1 MSSTALCD
9 GPQQP
14 KWPRRKTIHPTAQA
28 GWYAC
33 ARYREN
39 RRYGTSSIKQDE
51 EGGTRSLLA
60 LPFKLHV
67 KLRSSA
73 SHSSVLPMVVQPVW
87 QRPSGERAGHITPT
101 SSSARSAAH
110 YLGASCCQHVLKPCS
125 ACQKKTGLIY
135 LTFQRI
141 REKKNR
147 LKKERLN
154 LGTLFLGELVMDLTL
169 SLSVSPPGLSIH
181 NFPMSMLL

>member
-28 GWYAC
+28 GWYTC

-67 KLRSSA
+67 KLCSST
-73 SHSSVLPMVVQPVW
+73 SHSSVLSVVVQPVW
-87 QRPSGERAGHITPT
+87 QRPSGEGLATSRQLRAALGQRLIIWVPVVVSTC
-101 SSSARSAAH
+101 SSP
-110 YLGASCCQHVLKPCS
+110 VLPAK
-125 ACQKKTGLIY
+125 KKTGLIY

-141 REKKNR
+141 REKKKSF
-147 LKKERLN
+147 KKGKIEFGNFIPRRVGN
-154 LGTLFLGELVMDLTL
+154 GSRALTL
-169 SLSVSPPGLSIH
+169 RLSPRPQHS
-181 NFPMSMLL
+181 